1 MTTGPIEPLSG
12 AEYPISEAREKLA
25 ELAARAEEGEVIY
38 LTRYGRRTVA
48 LVAADSRPAEV
59 AGAARAAV
67 SQVIDQYRDVFDK
80 LADS

>member
-1 MTTGPIEPLSG
+1 MTAEPIDPLSS
-12 AEYPISEAREKLA
+12 AEYPISEARDKLA
-25 ELAARAEEGEVIY
+25 DLAARAEDGEVIY

-59 AGAARAAV
+59 AGEARAAV
-67 SQVIDQYRDVFDK
+67 GRVIDQYQDVFDK